1 MKAPLA
7 ALLTGLF
14 GLWPSFATWAEP
26 AQGSFIASQR
36 CEAFQSIRKQT
47 NPDDLKV
54 QPGQRYEVVEVN
66 KREYDWL
73 RIRVPGSDTPLR
85 WVSAD
90 CGSAEGLA
98 FNTGQAATKAGSNGD
113 VCSLPDQHDG
123 YVLAATWQPG
133 FCEHARYKGTKP
145 ECEGLDAG
153 ELQISHLTLHG
164 LWPNRLSCG
173 KSYGHCA
180 GPDMKLSA
188 DTLSYVRPW
197 MPNFRYGTSFGR
209 YQWDKHGVCQ
219 TQMDDDAYFRRAVDL
234 VRQLDQSAAG
244 QYIVANIGG
253 AISRRTFYEHVG
265 KDFGDASAA
274 NNFLL
279 ICSGQYLQEI
289 RVALPRELKPADS
302 LVGVVD
308 GQFAANRSRDRSECR
323 ADRILIEA
331 GGR

>member
-14 GLWPSFATWAEP
+14 GLWPSVAAWAEP
-26 AQGSFIASQR
+26 AQGGFIASQR
-36 CEAFQSIRKQT
+36 CEAFQSIRKQS

-54 QPGQRYEVVEVN
+54 EPGQRYEVVEVN
-66 KREYDWL
+66 TRDYDWL
-73 RIRVPGSDTPLR
+73 RIRIPGNATPLR

-90 CGSAEGLA
+90 CGTAEGIA
-98 FNTGQAATKAGSNGD
+98 FNAGKAASVESNTGACNVPG
-113 VCSLPDQHDG
+113 QHDG

-133 FCEHARYKGTKP
+133 FCEHASYKGNKP
-145 ECEGLDAG
+145 ECEGLESG

-164 LWPNRLSCG
+164 LWPNRQSCG
-173 KSYGHCA
+173 KRYGHCA
-180 GPDMKLSA
+180 GPELKLSA
-188 DTLSYVRPW
+188 DTLAYVRPW

-244 QYIVANIGG
+244 QYLVSNIGG
-253 AISRRTFYEHVG
+253 AISKRTFYERVE
-265 KDFGDASAA
+265 KDFGNRDAQ

-279 ICSGQYLQEI
+279 ICSGNYLQEI
-289 RVALPRELKPADS
+289 RVALPRELKPSND

-308 GQFAANRSRDRSECR
+308 GQFARSRARDRNECS

>member
-14 GLWPSFATWAEP
+14 GLWLSFTAWAEP
-26 AQGSFIASQR
+26 AQGNFVANQR
-36 CEAFQSIRKQT
+36 CDAFQSIRKQT

-66 KREYDWL
+66 RREYDWL

-85 WVSAD
+85 WVSAG
-90 CGSAEGLA
+90 CGSVEGLV
-98 FNTGQAATKAGSNGD
+98 FNTRKPARTESGGEI
-113 VCSLPDQHDG
+113 CSVPDQHDG

-133 FCEHARYKGTKP
+133 FCEHARYNGKKP
-145 ECEGLDAG
+145 ECESLDSG

-164 LWPNRLSCG
+164 LWPNRQSCG
-173 KSYGHCA
+173 KDYGHCA
-180 GPDMKLSA
+180 GPAMQLSA
-188 DTLSYVRPW
+188 DTLAYVRPW

-219 TQMDDDAYFRRAVDL
+219 TQMDDDRYFRRAADL

-253 AISRRTFYEHVG
+253 AISKRAFYEQVDA
-265 KDFGDASAA
+265 DFGSGKAQ

-279 ICSGQYLQEI
+279 ICSGQYLQEV
-289 RVALPRELKPADS
+289 RVALPRELKQADS

-308 GQFAANRSRDRSECR
+308 GQFAASRARDRNECR

>member
-1 MKAPLA
+1 MKAPFVALITGLVGLWSSFA
-7 ALLTGLF
+7 AL
-14 GLWPSFATWAEP
+14 AEP
-26 AQGSFIASQR
+26 AQGSFVASQR

-47 NPDDLKV
+47 NPDGLQV

-66 KREYDWL
+66 KPDFDWL
-73 RIRVPGSDTPLR
+73 RIRIPDSATPLR
-85 WVSAD
+85 WVSAG
-90 CGSAEGLA
+90 CGSVEGLV
-98 FNTGQAATKAGSNGD
+98 FNTGKPARPDGGGD
-113 VCSLPDQHDG
+113 LCSTPDQHDG

-133 FCEHARYKGTKP
+133 FCEHASYKGSKP
-145 ECEGLDAG
+145 ECEGLESG
-153 ELQISHLTLHG
+153 ELRISHLTLHG
-164 LWPNRLSCG
+164 LWPNRRSCG

-180 GPDMKLSA
+180 GPDLKLSA
-188 DTLSYVRPW
+188 DTLAYVRPW
-197 MPNFRYGTSFGR
+197 MPNFRYGSSFGR

-253 AISRRTFYEHVG
+253 AISKRAFYERVER
-265 KDFGDASAA
+265 DFGNRKAQ
-274 NNFLL
+274 NNLLL
-279 ICSGQYLQEI
+279 ICSGQYLQEV
-289 RVALPRELKPADS
+289 RVALPRALKQADS

-308 GQFAANRSRDRSECR
+308 GQFAASRARDRNECS

>member
-14 GLWPSFATWAEP
+14 GLWLSVAVRAEP
-26 AQGSFIASQR
+26 AQGGFIATQR
-36 CEAFQSIRKQT
+36 CEAFQSIRKQS

-54 QPGQRYEVVEVN
+54 EPGQRYEVVEVN
-66 KREYDWL
+66 KRDFDWL
-73 RIRVPGSDTPLR
+73 RIRVPGSATPLR
-85 WVSAD
+85 WVSVD
-90 CGSAEGLA
+90 CGTAEEIA
-98 FNTGQAATKAGSNGD
+98 FNAGKAASVESSTGACN
-113 VCSLPDQHDG
+113 VPDQYDG

-133 FCEHARYKGTKP
+133 FCEHASYKGSKP
-145 ECEGLDAG
+145 ECEGLASG

-164 LWPNRLSCG
+164 LWPNRESCG
-173 KSYGHCA
+173 KRYGHCA
-180 GPDMKLSA
+180 GPDLKLRS
-188 DTLSYVRPW
+188 DTLAYVRPW

-219 TQMDDDAYFRRAVDL
+219 TQMDDDAYFRRAADL
-234 VRQLDQSAAG
+234 VRQLDQSGAG
-244 QYIVANIGG
+244 QYVVANIGG
-253 AISRRTFYEHVG
+253 AISKRVFYDRVE
-265 KDFGDASAA
+265 KDFGNRDAQ

-289 RVALPRELKPADS
+289 RVALPRELKRADD

-308 GQFAANRSRDRSECR
+308 GQFARNRARDRNECS

>member
-7 ALLTGLF
+7 LLFAGLV
-14 GLWPSFATWAEP
+14 GLWPSVSAWAEP
-26 AQGSFIASQR
+26 AQGGFVASQR
-36 CEAFQSIRKQT
+36 CEAFQSIRKRS
-47 NPDDLKV
+47 NPDGLKV

-66 KREYDWL
+66 RRDFDWL
-73 RIRVPGSDTPLR
+73 RIRVPGTATPLR
-85 WVSAD
+85 WVFAD
-90 CGSAEGLA
+90 CGAVEGLS
-98 FNTGQAATKAGSNGD
+98 FNTGAVAQPAGGGD
-113 VCSLPDQHDG
+113 ICTRPDQHDG

-133 FCEHARYKGTKP
+133 FCEHARYDGKKP
-145 ECEGLDAG
+145 ECESLDSG

-164 LWPNRLSCG
+164 LWPNRQSCG
-173 KSYGHCA
+173 QRYGHCP
-180 GPDMKLSA
+180 GPEMKLSPE
-188 DTLSYVRPW
+188 TLAYVRPW

-244 QYIVANIGG
+244 QYLAANIGG
-253 AISRRTFYEHVG
+253 AISKDAFYRKVDE
-265 KDFGDASAA
+265 DFGSRAA
-274 NNFLL
+274 RNNFLL
-279 ICSGQYLQEI
+279 ICSGKYLQEI
-289 RVALPRELKPADS
+289 RVSLPRELKPADS

-308 GQFAANRSRDRSECR
+308 GQFATSQPSDRSECR

>member
-14 GLWPSFATWAEP
+14 GLWSSFSTWAEP

-36 CEAFQSIRKQT
+36 CEAFQSIRKQS
-47 NPDDLKV
+47 NPDDLKLE
-54 QPGQRYEVVEVN
+54 PGRRYEVVEVN
-66 KREYDWL
+66 KRDYDWL
-73 RIRVPGSDTPLR
+73 RIRIPGSATPLR

-90 CGSAEGLA
+90 CGSAEGIA
-98 FNTGQAATKAGSNGD
+98 FNTGKPAASGESAGACN
-113 VCSLPDQHDG
+113 VPDQHDG

-133 FCEHARYKGTKP
+133 FCEHARYNGKKP
-145 ECEGLDAG
+145 ECEGLDSG

-164 LWPNRLSCG
+164 LWPNRRSCG
-173 KSYGHCA
+173 KDYGHCV
-180 GPDMKLSA
+180 GPGMKLSG
-188 DTLSYVRPW
+188 DTLAYVRPW

-219 TQMDDDAYFRRAVDL
+219 TQMDDDTYFRRAADL

-253 AISRRTFYEHVG
+253 AISKRAFYERVEQ
-265 KDFGDASAA
+265 DFGSRDAQ

-279 ICSGQYLQEI
+279 ICSGKYLQEV
-289 RVALPRELKPADS
+289 RVSLPRALKQADN

-308 GQFAANRSRDRSECR
+308 GQFAESRARDRSECSS
-323 ADRILIEA
+323 DRILIEA

>member
-14 GLWPSFATWAEP
+14 GFWPFFTAWAEP
-26 AQGSFIASQR
+26 AQGRFVASQR

-66 KREYDWL
+66 RREYDWL

-85 WVSAD
+85 WVSSG
-90 CGSAEGLA
+90 CGSVDGLVV
-98 FNTGQAATKAGSNGD
+98 NTGSPARPERGGD
-113 VCSLPDQHDG
+113 ICNLPDQHDG

-133 FCEHARYKGTKP
+133 FCEHASYKGSKP
-145 ECEGLDAG
+145 ECEGLESG

-164 LWPNRLSCG
+164 LWPNRQSCG
-173 KSYGHCA
+173 KRYGHCA
-180 GPDMKLSA
+180 GPDLKLSA
-188 DTLSYVRPW
+188 ETLAYVRPW
-197 MPNFRYGTSFGR
+197 MPNFRYGTGFGR

-219 TQMDDDAYFRRAVDL
+219 KQMDDDAYFRRAVDL

-253 AISRRTFYEHVG
+253 AISKRVFYERVEN
-265 KDFGDASAA
+265 DFGSREAQ

-289 RVALPRELKPADS
+289 RVALPRELKQADNLS
-302 LVGVVD
+302 GVVD
-308 GQFAANRSRDRSECR
+308 GQFAANRARDRNECG